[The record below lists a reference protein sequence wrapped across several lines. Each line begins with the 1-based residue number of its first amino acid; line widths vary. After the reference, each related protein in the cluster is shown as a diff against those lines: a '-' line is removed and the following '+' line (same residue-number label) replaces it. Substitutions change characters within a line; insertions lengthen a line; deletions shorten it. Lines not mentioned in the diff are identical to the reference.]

1 MSKSMKT
8 KKIGFSKFGGIFI
21 GELESSKLHQHT
33 AITVALSLNGRFKFE
48 NEKQTI
54 HTSGVISQPN
64 SYRRYVSNPNNI
76 LAFVHIE
83 PLCAIGLPILDKT
96 TPHHLLS
103 AKQIMIITDALK
115 NWYKEPGDLEKATR
129 VTIECIAEQIE
140 PEGTTRRIDSRI
152 QKTID
157 LIWSSERVTLKE
169 LAGTVGLSTYRLSH
183 LFKDETGMS
192 FKAYLLHRKLV
203 KSMREIVLEQETL
216 SSSAYAGGFSD
227 QAHFNRTFLNAF
239 GVTPNNSIR

>member
-1 MSKSMKT
+1 M
-8 KKIGFSKFGGIFI
+8 
-21 GELESSKLHQHT
+21 
-33 AITVALSLNGRFKFE
+33 E
-48 NEKQTI
+48 NEKQTV

-64 SYRRYVSNPNNI
+64 SYRRYVSKPNNI

-83 PLCAIGLPILDKT
+83 PLCAIGLPILDKAT
-96 TPHHLLS
+96 SHHLLS
-103 AKQIMIITDALK
+103 AKQVMTITDSLK

-129 VTIECIAEQIE
+129 VTIECIAEQIA
-140 PEGTTRRIDSRI
+140 PEGTIRRIDSRI

-157 LIWSSERVTLKE
+157 LIWSSERITLKK

-239 GVTPNNSIR
+239 GVTPNKSIR